1 MLVKSLAICYP
12 VVYSILGLIAKK
24 ITRVLYNSHVV
35 AKVFAKTKI
44 FTLCK
49 KFGFVKTKIFTP
61 CKEFGFV
68 KTKIFTQCKKFGY
81 VYTNL
86 STFQRF
92 LIKVYEI
99 VAVSVSGIKEY

>member
-61 CKEFGFV
+61 CK
-68 KTKIFTQCKKFGY
+68 KFGY

-99 VAVSVSGIKEY
+99 VAVSVSGIKEKTHIH